1 MLNEAELYLL
11 YVMDMISKRDEKRR
25 KAAVKQSANKSK

>member
-11 YVMDMISKRDEKRR
+11 EVMDIISKRKEERE
-25 KAAVKQSANKSK
+25 KAAANKSK